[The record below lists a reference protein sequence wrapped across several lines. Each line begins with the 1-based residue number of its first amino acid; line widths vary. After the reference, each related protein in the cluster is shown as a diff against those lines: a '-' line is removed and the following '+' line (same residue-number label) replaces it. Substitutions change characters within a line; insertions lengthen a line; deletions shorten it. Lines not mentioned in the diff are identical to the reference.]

1 MKNNKMKQSEKSH
14 EEKRSLENDEN
25 QDIETQNSATIR
37 LKDVRNPEITQE
49 NYVKDAENAIPPL
62 AWKNQKKAYDDAWE
76 NNKNQQLGEE
86 V

>member
-1 MKNNKMKQSEKSH
+1 MKQSEKSH

>member
-1 MKNNKMKQSEKSH
+1 MENNKMKQSEKSH

>member
-1 MKNNKMKQSEKSH
+1 MENNKMKQSEKSH

-25 QDIETQNSATIR
+25 QDIETQNSATTR
-37 LKDVRNPEITQE
+37 LKDVRNSEITQE

>member
-1 MKNNKMKQSEKSH
+1 MDNNKIKQSEKSH

>member
-1 MKNNKMKQSEKSH
+1 MENNKMKHSEKSH